1 MAEST
6 ATAEIE
12 SFDTWEPIKYKK
24 PIYPT
29 YSRGK
34 VGRSLYCNNKFH
46 CYGVVHSKPTYDLTP
61 YRPTGF
67 GYAERNRKYIP
78 LSHVQDRSNP
88 AVRENILSRKS
99 KMMRIYEDAIDEIKE
114 RQQQRC
120 DIRRTKERTD
130 DEIRKITGNYR
141 NLVTKLR
148 YESKNLIND
157 TDEMIGDVKYRTH
170 QINRILRE
178 YNNPMTK

>member
-1 MAEST
+1 MAATT
-6 ATAEIE
+6 APAEIDIPE
-12 SFDTWEPIKYKK
+12 TWDTIKYSN

-34 VGRSLYCNNKFH
+34 VGTYSYCNNKFH
-46 CYGVVHSKPTYDLTP
+46 CYSVVHSTPTYELMP

-67 GYAERNRKYIP
+67 GFAERNRKYIP
-78 LSHVQDRSNP
+78 LTHVQDRSP

-99 KMMRIYEDAIDEIKE
+99 KMMRIYESAIDEIKE
-114 RQQQRC
+114 KQEQRG
-120 DIRRTKERTD
+120 IRRAKLERTD
-130 DEIRKITGNYR
+130 DEVRKIEGNYR
-141 NLVTKLR
+141 NLITKLR

-170 QINRILRE
+170 QINRKLRD
-178 YNNPMTK
+178 YHDSLSQ